1 MANLKIGYIVGS
13 LSSQSIN
20 RRLAQALIKLAPAN
34 LDFVEIRFND
44 LPLYS
49 QDHDGDY
56 PPVAR
61 AFKDQIAAVD
71 GLLFVTPEFNRS
83 IPGALKNALDW
94 ASRPHG
100 QSAFQGQPTTV
111 VGASPGAIGSAI
123 GQRVLRSVLD
133 YFGLPQMTTPEVY
146 IQMKPGLI
154 DDNGDVTVESTRNF
168 LTTFMAD
175 YGAFAE
181 RIIASRTPKG

>member
-1 MANLKIGYIVGS
+1 MAKYRIGYLIGS

-20 RRLAQALIKLAPAN
+20 RRLATALIKLAPPE
-34 LDFVEIRFND
+34 LEFSEIPIRD

-49 QDHDGDY
+49 QDADGDF

-61 AFKDQIAAVD
+61 TFKQQIESAD

-94 ASRPHG
+94 GSRPYGH
-100 QSAFQGQPTTV
+100 SAFTGKPSAV
-111 VGASPGAIGSAI
+111 IGASGGAIGTAL
-123 GQRVLRSVLD
+123 GQQALRVVLN
-133 YFGLPQMTTPEVY
+133 YFGLPLMTAPEAY

-154 DDNGDVTVESTRNF
+154 DDNGDVTVESTREF
-168 LTTFMAD
+168 LRQYLVAYRDFVARVID
-175 YGAFAE
+175 
-181 RIIASRTPKG
+181 SRTPK